1 MKHAERK
8 QPASKGHTVSDS
20 IHMKCPEKADP
31 QRQKLGA
38 WVSGAGEREE
48 WGVTTKGCGIS
59 FEGDEE
65 NVLKLIMLSY
75 ETL

>member
-1 MKHAERK
+1 
-8 QPASKGHTVSDS
+8 
-20 IHMKCPEKADP
+20 MKCPEKADP